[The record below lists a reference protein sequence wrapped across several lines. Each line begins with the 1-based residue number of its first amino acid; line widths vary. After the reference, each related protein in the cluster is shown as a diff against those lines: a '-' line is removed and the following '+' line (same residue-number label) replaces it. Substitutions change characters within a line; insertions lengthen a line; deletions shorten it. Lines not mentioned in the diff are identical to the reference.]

1 MSDAD
6 DPNDKKPDGDITR
19 VINPATDTLKIDL
32 ELAKATD
39 PVLILIRGSPQGK
52 KYSLKGAKKFVIG
65 RDKIADIQLD
75 DANVSRQH
83 SQLTFEDDKIYIED
97 LGSRNG
103 TFLNDEIIGSSK
115 IELAKEDMIKLG
127 STILKYLPAG
137 QLETL
142 YHINLTN
149 AASMDKLTGLYNR
162 KYISEVLEVEFKR
175 AKALHSNIS
184 VVLFDIDNFKKIN
197 DTYGHDGGD
206 YVLTALGAQVKASGL
221 RERDL
226 AGRYGGEEFIVVL
239 TNSTSQQA
247 ADVAERIRK
256 RIEQYEFLY
265 DGKKIAVTVSLGV
278 ASIQKEFHLGA
289 DIYKEADKALYE
301 SKRSGKNKVTV
312 SPGSSGTAT
321 PD

>member
-1 MSDAD
+1 MSDAKNPKD
-6 DPNDKKPDGDITR
+6 EGSKKIGAADITR

-39 PVLILIRGSPQGK
+39 PVLILIRGTPQGK
-52 KYSLKGAKKFVIG
+52 KYSLKGQHKFVIG
-65 RDKIADIQLD
+65 RDKSADIQLD

-83 SQLTFEDDKIYIED
+83 AQITFEQEKIYLED

-103 TFLNDEIIGSSK
+103 SFVNDELISGNK

-184 VVLFDIDNFKKIN
+184 LVLFDIDNFKKIN
-197 DTYGHDGGD
+197 DTYGHDCGD
-206 YVLTALGAQVKASGL
+206 YVLTTLGAQVKASGL

-256 RIEQYEFLY
+256 RIEGHEFVY
-265 DGKKIAVTVSLGV
+265 DNQKIPVTVSLGV
-278 ASIQKEFHLGA
+278 ATIQKEFHLGA

-301 SKRSGKNKVTV
+301 SKKSGKNRVTV
-312 SPGSSGTAT
+312 ARSE
-321 PD
+321 

>member
-1 MSDAD
+1 MSESSQGPKD
-6 DPNDKKPDGDITR
+6 NKKPLDGDVTR

-39 PVLILIRGSPQGK
+39 PVLILIRGTPQGK
-52 KYSLKGAKKFVIG
+52 KYSLKGAKKFLLG
-65 RDKIADIQLD
+65 RDKSVELMID
-75 DANVSRQH
+75 DANISRQH
-83 SQLTFEDDKIYIED
+83 AQITVEDGKIFLQD
-97 LGSRNG
+97 MGSRNG
-103 TFLNDEIIGSSK
+103 TFVNDEPIAGNK

-184 VVLFDIDNFKKIN
+184 VILFDIDNFKKIN
-197 DTYGHDGGD
+197 DTHGHDGGD
-206 YVLTALGAQVKASGL
+206 YVLTTLGGTVKASGL

-239 TNSTSQQA
+239 TNSDAKQA

-256 RIEQYEFLY
+256 RIEQTEFAY
-265 DGKKIAVTVSLGV
+265 NGAKIPVTVSLGV
-278 ASIQKEFHLGA
+278 CAIRKDFHLGE
-289 DIYKEADKALYE
+289 DLYKNADKALYE
-301 SKRSGKNKVTV
+301 SKRAGKNRVTV
-312 SPGSSGTAT
+312 APG
-321 PD
+321 D